1 MNNVFWVQLTQMLYR
16 QTFIFRVIC
25 KRFNWERSQTGSNLM
40 CFTPDTIWL
49 QFPFLIR
56 QPWEVVVSQTLPMAV
71 SLERTQFL
79 PGLLRCFLPR
89 GFVQHSNVQLQG
101 WMVVGCTCGMRW
113 SELGGRLCYPDLLCQ
128 DVSHRMTATRMPF
141 CTGILV
147 ELCFCMLMTQ
157 WMNESNEP
165 TSPLFK
171 LAEGTITHV
180 SRRHWKRR
188 WQFFQDKLIC
198 CVVWVALSLGD
209 RVQLVNGD
217 LYGKL

>member
-113 SELGGRLCYPDLLCQ
+113 SELGGSKAMLPWFTVPGCVAPHDCYTNAFLHWHLGGAVLLHVDDAVDEWKQ
-128 DVSHRMTATRMPF
+128 RANVSF
-141 CTGILV
+141 V
-147 ELCFCMLMTQ
+147 
-157 WMNESNEP
+157 
-165 TSPLFK
+165 
-171 LAEGTITHV
+171 
-180 SRRHWKRR
+180 
-188 WQFFQDKLIC
+188 
-198 CVVWVALSLGD
+198 
-209 RVQLVNGD
+209 
-217 LYGKL
+217 